1 MVLTLGNNSTE
12 STTVGRFGLEKKDP
26 TIGIALPEGL
36 SNKVDNYLD
45 SVESV
50 ETSTTEPITKP
61 SSVTQT
67 EKLFSKKPKLRPP
80 SSIKPKIR
88 PGSVSPIDKILE
100 LNYLLEGRR
109 DLKSKKSQ
117 VLSGLNSLSETGK
130 KAIKG
135 FMDNAAGGE
144 TNLDPVKDAW
154 CAAFVAHVLTELG
167 ADPLKSK
174 DRYDRLRADKY
185 KEYGSKIENFA
196 DAKEGDI
203 VVFDFDGDGKGDH
216 VTFYAGDRITSQGG
230 KDPYI
235 GKEYIN
241 VVGGNHDMGEVSLRE
256 DHPNYTKDKV
266 LAIRRITYNDIDFN
280 FTQQMAEQD
289 PVFSKFVPEYASLDD
304 DVQSFDEGGLAQDD
318 QMGILGFNAQSV
330 QKEVDKYVD
339 KDAEPAKDI
348 TCKDAAK
355 FVAELTPII
364 GDAMAAKE
372 VYDEL
377 QKDDPNYF
385 LAGALGG
392 AAIIGLI
399 PGIGDA
405 AAAAIRAGARK
416 TLDVGKRIE
425 IDPNTLGMFG
435 GNLRAKGYDEPS
447 EETLELMRKEFPA
460 MEARDEVYRIGEKKD
475 PKSFSGA
482 IDVKVGPEKELVEV
496 PTYPSE
502 PERFSV
508 RYNPDRAKVVLK
520 KDIVTLNTGE
530 VVDMSRNRIVPT
542 KGSLKIEDLVEPDDN
557 VLYRG
562 MSAEE
567 YRGALDQGYIKSK
580 GDYNIGTDQQGLTF
594 YSTNPSQAE
603 NYANNFTP
611 GGFRATPDRP
621 AYVVAIKKPEKID
634 YVTGQT
640 EFGIKK
646 EVPTSDIVEVFE
658 GQPYMYQGDVRIV
671 DDFGG
676 PKVSGSSPDVAQ
688 VTWEKIGKPSDSKKL
703 DKEMISVFPKPERMF
718 PEESR
723 PKGGDYLNPATG
735 EVLSGRNVSSAKLSI
750 SPEGRPSF
758 KVSNDNVEEV
768 GSVGKGKTQIK
779 TNLFKKKA
787 GWKWTK
793 APEGMKDIA
802 TLISVENKGKHFYTI
817 ETDFS
822 KGVNLK
828 KYPNSKTEPRLR
840 PTVVGEI
847 EIGPQIGTISVRGK
861 EHPVYQNIRTFN
873 QGGTAMKDQM
883 EMAFM
888 QQGGIKDDGMT
899 KDPVSGN
906 PIPPGS
912 MANEVR
918 DDIPAMLSEGEYV
931 VPADVLRFYG
941 VNFFEDLRSKAK
953 SGLQNMEKN
962 GRIGGEPLS
971 PQQVQQNMGNAPQAN
986 SAARMPVAANTGPFM
1001 GQPVTNEFQPSA
1013 FSTVG
1018 GTLYN
1023 TPQQAV
1029 SVTSFKTFVNPEI
1042 NDTRII
1048 EYING
1053 KVKNK
1058 DDEKYTQP
1066 PYYEYGSA
1074 ALKQAQENIP
1084 TSTDG
1089 GGGVNIKPEPKEPDP
1104 NAWAKDITDPEA
1116 WARENLET
1124 EGKSA
1129 IELGLSVS
1137 KTRALAIT
1145 AEAQGK
1151 DDLAERLRKLAREV
1165 VEKETLLQLV
1175 PEGALNGTSRASAL
1189 QKDKDL
1195 VNSIFSIKTIKEQE
1209 TVPSKSNTG
1218 FVSIDRKTGRPVFD
1232 VSKASSGSDKPSSL
1246 EKTIA
1251 AAKEASENVTTEV
1264 EKDESGNVTGVS
1276 TTGGTAEEQQ
1286 TMQDYVT
1293 SAAAGN
1299 KGGLMQRKKKKGK

>member
-1 MVLTLGNNSTE
+1 MDLNQTSDQME
-12 STTVGRFGLEKKDP
+12 MFGF
-26 TIGIALPEGL
+26 TAEGAQQ
-36 SNKVDNYLD
+36 
-45 SVESV
+45 E
-50 ETSTTEPITKP
+50 
-61 SSVTQT
+61 
-67 EKLFSKKPKLRPP
+67 
-80 SSIKPKIR
+80 
-88 PGSVSPIDKILE
+88 
-100 LNYLLEGRR
+100 
-109 DLKSKKSQ
+109 
-117 VLSGLNSLSETGK
+117 
-130 KAIKG
+130 
-135 FMDNAAGGE
+135 
-144 TNLDPVKDAW
+144 
-154 CAAFVAHVLTELG
+154 
-167 ADPLKSK
+167 
-174 DRYDRLRADKY
+174 ADK
-185 KEYGSKIENFA
+185 F
-196 DAKEGDI
+196 
-203 VVFDFDGDGKGDH
+203 
-216 VTFYAGDRITSQGG
+216 
-230 KDPYI
+230 
-235 GKEYIN
+235 
-241 VVGGNHDMGEVSLRE
+241 
-256 DHPNYTKDKV
+256 
-266 LAIRRITYNDIDFN
+266 
-280 FTQQMAEQD
+280 
-289 PVFSKFVPEYASLDD
+289 
-304 DVQSFDEGGLAQDD
+304 
-318 QMGILGFNAQSV
+318 
-330 QKEVDKYVD
+330 VD
-339 KDAEPAKDI
+339 KDAAPAKDI
-348 TCKDAAK
+348 TFKDAAK
-355 FVAELTPII
+355 FVAELTPVI

-447 EETLELMRKEFPA
+447 EETLELMRKKFPA

-671 DDFGG
+671 DDFGRS
-676 PKVSGSSPDVAQ
+676 KVSGSSPDVAQ

-703 DKEMISVFPKPERMF
+703 DEEMISVFPKPERMF

-793 APEGMKDIA
+793 APEGMEDIA

-873 QGGTAMKDQM
+873 KGGAVMEDQM

-888 QQGGIKDDGMT
+888 QEGGIADDGMDV
-899 KDPVSGN
+899 DPVSGN
-906 PIPPGS
+906 EVPPGS
-912 MANEVR
+912 LAEEVR
-918 DDIPAMLSEGEYV
+918 DDIPAQLSEGEYV
-931 VPADVLRFYG
+931 VPADVVRYYG
-941 VNFFEDLRSKAK
+941 VKFFEDLRDQAK
-953 SGLQNMEKN
+953 MGLAEMEAN
-962 GRIGGEPLS
+962 GRIGGEPVPAGGPINDQELS
-971 PQQVQQNMGNAPQAN
+971 PQEMQAIQEMMGMAEGGEVQNPYLQQQQLYSQPRPAPIDEKRNTTITNVNPVENQMPMQSMASGGQVQGYQDSGDVMKDAPSFVQNQFNPAQYGLGF
-986 SAARMPVAANTGPFM
+986 SFM
-1001 GQPVTNEFQPSA
+1001 GQPQQTGTTETTTTQAPQGQTFTVLYHPDYATNGRS
-1013 FSTVG
+1013 
-1018 GTLYN
+1018 
-1023 TPQQAV
+1023 
-1029 SVTSFKTFVNPEI
+1029 KTFYLPRDNEIYQKYLGMGYTKQMPMTGPAGQGETTPTTTDTPITTDLTGAKVTTGGRRGPKGSTPTPEKVDYSTYDGEQLLEAFDKNRKTRIALTALGAVNPMLALFGQGATRAQEKEI
-1042 NDTRII
+1042 IAAMDKLGIKPPENEATVLDNITDFVSGLF
-1048 EYING
+1048 G
-1053 KVKNK
+1053 KDKKEVKN
-1058 DDEKYTQP
+1058 TIVQQ
-1066 PYYEYGSA
+1066 S
-1074 ALKQAQENIP
+1074 
-1084 TSTDG
+1084 
-1089 GGGVNIKPEPKEPDP
+1089 KPEPEPVSTPTGTGISLTPPTDP
-1104 NAWAKDITDPEA
+1104 KRKSLDVRKAEAQTRIDAKKRRDKRKKSVTKAKDITRD
-1116 WARENLET
+1116 RF
-1124 EGKSA
+1124 G
-1129 IELGLSVS
+1129 
-1137 KTRALAIT
+1137 R
-1145 AEAQGK
+1145 
-1151 DDLAERLRKLAREV
+1151 
-1165 VEKETLLQLV
+1165 
-1175 PEGALNGTSRASAL
+1175 SR
-1189 QKDKDL
+1189 
-1195 VNSIFSIKTIKEQE
+1195 
-1209 TVPSKSNTG
+1209 
-1218 FVSIDRKTGRPVFD
+1218 
-1232 VSKASSGSDKPSSL
+1232 
-1246 EKTIA
+1246 
-1251 AAKEASENVTTEV
+1251 
-1264 EKDESGNVTGVS
+1264 VTGKGAKAVS
-1276 TTGGTAEEQQ
+1276 ATQK
-1286 TMQDYVT
+1286 
-1293 SAAAGN
+1293 AGPFN
-1299 KGGLMQRKKKKGK
+1299 EGGLMNKKGDK